1 MRASTFSV
9 ALVSAFGGAGRCI
22 LEEVSLC
29 DAHPHDANGSWLLN
43 PPEAHLATTYRIT
56 SATEKV
62 SAHVGFYTKNG
73 QFHPLIPPPTT
84 ELKIR

>member
-1 MRASTFSV
+1 MSQR
-9 ALVSAFGGAGRCI
+9 FGGYGSAA
-22 LEEVSLC
+22 EVLDYS
-29 DAHPHDANGSWLLN
+29 
-43 PPEAHLATTYRIT
+43 T

-73 QFHPLIPPPTT
+73 LFHALIPPPTT

>member
-1 MRASTFSV
+1 MLSVGWTIPDTDTSTCSRSAGSLARDVDYPTVASQDS
-9 ALVSAFGGAGRCI
+9 
-22 LEEVSLC
+22 
-29 DAHPHDANGSWLLN
+29 
-43 PPEAHLATTYRIT
+43 T

-73 QFHPLIPPPTT
+73 LFHPLIPLPTT